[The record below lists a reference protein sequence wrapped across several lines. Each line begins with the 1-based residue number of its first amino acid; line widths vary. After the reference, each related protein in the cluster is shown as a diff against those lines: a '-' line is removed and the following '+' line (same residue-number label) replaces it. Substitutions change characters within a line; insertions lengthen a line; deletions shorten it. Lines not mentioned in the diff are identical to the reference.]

1 MVSLPDTADVPDPQ
15 EENRRWQGLFDRMP
29 AIVAFWDRD
38 RRNVLANRPY
48 EELFGVTPA
57 SMRGRH
63 SREVFGPT
71 YYAKIEPRI
80 DAVLAG
86 EEQTFEQ
93 SVVTPAGETRHLRIS
108 YLPELD
114 DDDVVVGFFV
124 LASDI
129 TRQVQDQRDLLA
141 AQSLGQMGSYT
152 LRPPVLECSPEFLR
166 IVGRDPDGPSPTLGE
181 YLAQVHPDDVP
192 TVDAALERADR
203 GQGYEASYRIIRPD
217 GTVAHVH
224 TRTRRSLDAAGVLLL
239 RGVMQDETRVQHL
252 AAGLERANELLK
264 DLIGVLGHDLRQP
277 IAVVRGYLE
286 QLADGWEQFGED
298 ERRRLTDTAARVAGR
313 MDGLLEDILTMVNLD
328 AGTLATRAAPVRVAP
343 LLRDQVEAASLA
355 ATVRAAAD
363 LTAYADPVH
372 VRQVVANLLSNARR
386 YGEGPFELEGSAVDG
401 HVEITMRDHGEG
413 VPADFVPH
421 LFDRFARASSGIAT
435 TVGGTGFGLYIVQR
449 LALANNGD
457 VAYAPVE
464 PRGSAFT
471 VTLPRA

>member
-1 MVSLPDTADVPDPQ
+1 MVSLPGASDVPDAQ

-29 AIVAFWDRD
+29 AIVAFWDSD

-48 EELFGVTPA
+48 QELFGITPT

-63 SREVFGPT
+63 SSEVFGPT
-71 YYAKIEPRI
+71 YYAEIEPRI

-93 SVVTPAGETRHLRIS
+93 AVVTPAGETRHLRIS
-108 YLPELD
+108 YLPATED
-114 DDDVVVGFFV
+114 DEVVGFYV

-129 TRQVQDQRDLLA
+129 TREVQDQRDLLA

-152 LRPPVLECSPEFLR
+152 FRPPVLECSPEFLR
-166 IVGRDPDGPSPTLGE
+166 IIGRDPDGPSPTLQE
-181 YLAQVHPDDVP
+181 YLAQVHPDDMP
-192 TVDAALERADR
+192 AVDAALERADR
-203 GQGYEASYRIIRPD
+203 GQEYEANYRIIRPD

-224 TRTRRSLDAAGVLLL
+224 TRTRRSVDVTGELLLL

-252 AAGLERANELLK
+252 ASGLERANELLK

-286 QLADGWEQFGED
+286 QLADGWELFGDD
-298 ERRRLTDTAARVAGR
+298 ERRRLTSTAARVAGR

-328 AGTLATRAAPVRVAP
+328 AGTLTTRPAPVRIAP
-343 LLRDQVEAASLA
+343 LLRDQAEAASLD
-355 ATVRAAAD
+355 ATVRADAA

-372 VRQVVANLLSNARR
+372 VRQVVANLVSNARR
-386 YGEGPFELEGSAVDG
+386 YGEGPFELEGAAVDG
-401 HVEITMRDHGEG
+401 HVEITLRDHGEG

-421 LFDRFARASSGIAT
+421 LFDRFARASTGIAT

-449 LALANNGD
+449 LALANDGD
-457 VAYAPVE
+457 VRHAPVE
-464 PRGSAFT
+464 PHGSAFT
-471 VTLPRA
+471 VTFPCA